1 MEFRGY
7 KAAETAAIK
16 ASQSDTNCTF
26 YVNWLEDNY
35 YCIDIEPELDGQ
47 PGWRAGKR
55 VYADELSTSH

>member
-7 KAAETAAIK
+7 RAAEAAAIK
-16 ASQSDTNCTF
+16 ASQSDTNNTY

-35 YCIDIEPELDGQ
+35 YCIDIEPELEDQ

-55 VYADELSTSH
+55 VYADDTAMH